1 MVPLMAAVFVF
12 KEYVHTALGAA
23 DFNLRIAVL
32 SDEATVKK
40 DDGFAM
46 QADPSATSRCIRRN
60 KGRRGLSLP
69 A

>member
-12 KEYVHTALGAA
+12 KEYVHSALGAA

-32 SDEATVKK
+32 SDGSTAHKFG
-40 DDGFAM
+40 GFAM
-46 QADPSATSRCIRRN
+46 QADPSPTSKCVRHN
-60 KGRRGLSLP
+60 KGRWGLSLP